1 MELGPYIRHRR
12 EKASLSLRKV
22 AEQVQVNPSY
32 LSRVERGVIPPSE
45 VLIRAL
51 ARALGAEAE
60 ELLLIAGR
68 VPEHWKKAIA
78 ASPNRAVQSIRAAL
92 AESCAEPAVSYGR
105 TVLSFAGTRA

>member
-1 MELGPYIRHRR
+1 MRDNKGMSSKRSKHNPRYEDMELGPYIRHRR

-32 LSRVERGVIPPSE
+32 LSRVERGMIPPSE

-60 ELLLIAGR
+60 
-68 VPEHWKKAIA
+68 
-78 ASPNRAVQSIRAAL
+78 
-92 AESCAEPAVSYGR
+92 
-105 TVLSFAGTRA
+105 